1 MGPKYQ
7 GRYPLKSSLWPK
19 YTLCLPISMIKF
31 GKLKS
36 KFFFKKNNHLILKN
50 IDREYILFNGIFGIC
65 IINNFLII

>member
-19 YTLCLPISMIKF
+19 YTLCLPISMIIF

-36 KFFFKKNNHLILKN
+36 KFFLKKNNHLILKN